1 LCYSTPGYIMTHSC
15 NVAQPTM
22 EHLLTNTIF
31 LVRHAENRA
40 NITKEFSHRRVDY
53 FLTDKGIL
61 QAQQT
66 AERVRALSIDEIYSS
81 PLKRA
86 AQTAGIIAAAC
97 SLPVTTL
104 EAFRETNTGVMEDR
118 PATMDDWRY
127 HNGILNAWYDGK
139 PAVRFPGGE
148 DYLSLLSRARSGFT
162 HVLTGKEGRRIVI
175 VGHGGMFAT
184 TLKDI
189 CDNVDVAWL
198 RHADAANCS
207 ITQLEVTL
215 VNGEPRGRLLIWGES
230 GHLHGWAAALIPGI
244 PGRAEDFGAAGR

>member
-1 LCYSTPGYIMTHSC
+1 M
-15 NVAQPTM
+15 
-22 EHLLTNTIF
+22 TNTVF
-31 LVRHAENRA
+31 LIRHAENRA
-40 NITKEFSHRRVDY
+40 NITKEFSHHRVDY
-53 FLTDKGIL
+53 SLTAKGIL

-66 AERVRALSIDEIYSS
+66 AERVRSLAVHEIYSS

-86 AQTAGIIAAAC
+86 AQTAGIIAGAC
-97 SLPVTTL
+97 GLPLTVI

-127 HNGILNAWYDGK
+127 HNDILSAWYDGK
-139 PAVRFPGGE
+139 PAVCFPGGE
-148 DYLSLLSRARSGFT
+148 DYLSLLSRARSGFAQA
-162 HVLTGKEGRRIVI
+162 LAGKEGRRVVI

-207 ITQLEVTL
+207 ITQIEMAIVG
-215 VNGEPRGRLLIWGES
+215 GEPRGRLVGWADRS
-230 GHLHGWAAALIPGI
+230 HLQGWAADLVPGI
-244 PGRAEDFGAAGR
+244 PGRAKED

>member
-1 LCYSTPGYIMTHSC
+1 M
-15 NVAQPTM
+15 
-22 EHLLTNTIF
+22 TNTIF

-40 NITKEFSHRRVDY
+40 NITKEFSHHRVDY
-53 FLTDKGIL
+53 SLTAKGIL

-66 AERVRALSIDEIYSS
+66 AERMRSLAVDEIYSS

-86 AQTAGIIAAAC
+86 AQTAGIIGGVC
-97 SLPVTTL
+97 GLPVTVV
-104 EAFRETNTGVMEDR
+104 EAFRETSTGVMEDH

-127 HNGILNAWYDGK
+127 HNDILKAWYDGK

-148 DYLSLLSRARSGFT
+148 DYLSLLSRARSGFAQ
-162 HVLTGKEGRRIVI
+162 VLAGKESRRVVI

-207 ITQLEVTL
+207 ITQLEVMM
-215 VNGEPRGRLLIWGES
+215 VDGEPRGHMVTWADS
-230 GHLHGWAAALIPGI
+230 SHLHGWAAALVPGI
-244 PGRAEDFGAAGR
+244 PGRAEDVGAAGS